1 MKKKLTPIVLSGIL
15 ALGTGS
21 PYLSVL
27 ALENSLS
34 EQTED
39 SKSDDVEKKESD
51 TSIIEDNVDSEIIS
65 PEEAETTNLITEDL
79 QTTTEAKEA
88 KLEAYNNS
96 KTIKEID
103 ISDSNSTVIAASG
116 TYRIIGQ
123 STTSDLR
130 IAENVI
136 ANLEFDN
143 VQMLSK
149 SGNLTIS
156 SGAKV
161 YITLKGNNIIQADQ
175 DGAGNAVNMADN
187 AELHFTANSTG
198 SIILHGGSNYHGGS
212 DAVKGGNLYIEGGT
226 VTMIGGNKI
235 KNDYGAS
242 YNVKSITITGGTV
255 NCYQGTIDSTIPGTG
270 SPLLDS
276 PSPTFNVKR
285 TKDSLTVNLT
295 NYNQAYGGVE
305 YRINNESWTSSN
317 IFTNL
322 ENGTEYKIS
331 VRYTGSGYYNSSE
344 TSQNIR
350 TLLDGNDLIK
360 EPTNL
365 TATYGQ
371 QLSDVVLPEGWTWSD
386 PQLVLNENIQ
396 DFALWENYFD
406 AYYDVR
412 NLVDKYDFSGVN
424 GYNPTTNQIKRTFK
438 VVVSQAPSS
447 IEFVDGFK
455 LGKVYDGEPVSVTKD
470 DVITSGS
477 TGAVTFKYQER
488 MVNSLGTESWKD
500 LSEAPTSAG
509 TYKVQAIL
517 DDDDWHAD
525 ASIYEVFTI
534 RKAEATVDFLQTNID
549 KEYDGKPAFVGTQQT
564 GSSNSARKTW
574 YKLGEDGTWIKLE
587 EAPTNAGRYKV
598 VATVE
603 GNRNY
608 NGATKEMRF
617 TISKAVPEYTIPND
631 LSGTQG
637 QTLSEIQLPE
647 GFSWMEPS
655 TKLEQSGKHI
665 YKALYKP
672 TDTVNYETVSDISIS
687 VTVNPKQAA
696 TSGGSTDANRS
707 SKKNNGTK
715 TSSAIGSIGASVAT
729 MAISGIG
736 ILGLLKKKNKK

>member
-39 SKSDDVEKKESD
+39 SESDDVEKKESD

-103 ISDSNSTVIAASG
+103 ISNSNYTVIAANG

-276 PSPTFNVKR
+276 PTPTFNVKR

-295 NYNQAYGGVE
+295 NYNQVYGGVE

-386 PQLVLNENIQ
+386 PQLVLNEQIPEFGIGYN
-396 DFALWENYFD
+396 EFD
-406 AYYDVR
+406 ANYDVSG
-412 NLVDKYDFSGVN
+412 LTDEYDFSGIK
-424 GYNPTTNQIKRTFK
+424 GYSEEGQCVTKKIE
-438 VVVSQAPSS
+438 VLISQAPSS
-447 IEFVDGFK
+447 IKFVDGFK

-488 MVNSLGTESWKD
+488 VVNSLGTESWKD

-517 DDDDWHAD
+517 YDDDWHDD

-587 EAPTNAGRYKV
+587 EAPTNAGSYKV
-598 VATVE
+598 VATIE

-715 TSSAIGSIGASVAT
+715 TSSAIGSIGTSIAA